1 MDGFRKVYL
10 GLVRKVFVG
19 KWKKQEGGKLQ
30 KRMMSLVVYLI
41 LDGKT
46 ERALYL
52 LSEQFNVSVPT
63 IKVGLP
69 KGRRST
75 VLGCYSSKDRTISV
89 LNSDALKDPFI
100 VLHEFYHHLRTT
112 ADAKHKGSE
121 KYADEFAKQFIEAFK
136 ADVKEEVG
144 ND

>member
-1 MDGFRKVYL
+1 M
-10 GLVRKVFVG
+10 
-19 KWKKQEGGKLQ
+19 Q

-41 LDGKT
+41 LDGKA
-46 ERALYL
+46 ERALDL

-75 VLGCYSSKDRTISV
+75 ALGCYSSKDRTISV